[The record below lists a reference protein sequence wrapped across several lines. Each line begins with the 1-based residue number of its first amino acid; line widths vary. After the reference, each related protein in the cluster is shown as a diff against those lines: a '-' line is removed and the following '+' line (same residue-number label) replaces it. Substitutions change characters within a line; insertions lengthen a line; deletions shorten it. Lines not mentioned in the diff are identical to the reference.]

1 MDKSEQI
8 LSEHK
13 NAHIVK
19 CAVDANKLLKGYTTK
34 TYVYVMIADNEI
46 VILGEGSGARGYVM
60 FPGRCAPAHLKA
72 ITAALTHK
80 TAKDVECIIIPTSSK
95 KESLD
100 IESQLFKRYDFH
112 DVSVDTKNEILL
124 EKRLTQMDWNI
135 SNDVKIALMPLL
147 YATGTDMG
155 TYKKYKRHLPEDVVQ
170 DISKVFGGYYKDI

>member
-13 NAHIVK
+13 NAHSVE
-19 CAVDANKLLKGYTTK
+19 CAVEVNKLLKEYNTR

-46 VILGEGSGARGYVM
+46 VILGEGSGSRGYVM
-60 FPGRCAPAHLKA
+60 FPGRSAPAHLKA

-80 TAKDVECIIIPTSSK
+80 TAKDVECIVIPTNSK

-100 IESQLFKRYDFH
+100 IEGQLFKRYDFH
-112 DVSVDTKNEILL
+112 DVSVDEKNEILL
-124 EKRLTQMDWNI
+124 EKRLTQMDWSI
-135 SNDVKIALMPLL
+135 SDDVKIALMPLL

>member
-1 MDKSEQI
+1 MDKADKIINMFDRACVVKDASE
-8 LSEHK
+8 
-13 NAHIVK
+13 
-19 CAVDANKLLKGYTTK
+19 ANKLLKEYETK
-34 TYVYVMIADNEI
+34 TYVYVMLADNEI

-100 IESQLFKRYDFH
+100 IEGQLFKMYDFH

-124 EKRLTQMDWNI
+124 EKRLAQMDWNI

-155 TYKKYKRHLPEDVVQ
+155 TYKKYKQHLPEEVVQ